1 MIPFALVPLLMAM
14 LCGVASR
21 QQPHPSLR
29 LLGFGALAAALGL
42 PFSMPAPATAFPALG
57 QAAVALDLLA
67 ASCFWQAT
75 SRSFGGRPSPVWLAV
90 PSAVWLIGSSWL
102 AVSGAASRLPALA
115 GAVGIVPVG
124 LSLTALPRARRRR
137 PAGRGLIVVGI
148 AHLLCMTWLAAS
160 GPVGDGRSW
169 HGLIASVLPAE
180 LLGWVVL
187 WPGLSML
194 LILDGAFLREQ
205 ARALHDELS
214 GVLNRRG
221 FWRAAETIEHRGILL
236 FDIDHFKHIND
247 TSGHAA
253 GDAVILRFTQIATAI
268 LGDRAIFGRIGGE
281 EFAAAFDGATVAEA
295 RGHAED
301 IRVAFAAAEPG
312 DGVPATVSIGLSIA
326 TGRQALNDQ
335 MAFADRALYRAKQLG
350 RNRTVLHVGDSSGL
364 PSGEPAADREPPE
377 PCPDG
382 VRRRAR
388 RDAR

>member
-1 MIPFALVPLLMAM
+1 MIPLALVPLLMAM
-14 LCGVASR
+14 LCGVAFR

-42 PFSMPAPATAFPALG
+42 PFSVPATASPALG

-75 SRSFGGRPSPVWLAV
+75 SRSFGGRPAPVWLAV

-102 AVSGAASRLPALA
+102 AASGAASRLPALA

-124 LSLTALPRARRRR
+124 LSLTALLRARRRR
-137 PAGRGLIVVGI
+137 PAGSGLIAVGI
-148 AHLLCMTWLAAS
+148 AHLFCMTWLAAS
-160 GPVGDGRSW
+160 APVGDG
-169 HGLIASVLPAE
+169 LIAFVLPTE
-180 LLGWVVL
+180 LLCWVVL
-187 WPGLSML
+187 WPGFSML

-221 FWRAAETIEHRGILL
+221 FWRAAEAIEHRGILL

-268 LGDRAIFGRIGGE
+268 LGDRAVFGRIGGE
-281 EFAAAFDGATVAEA
+281 EFAAALDGATVAEA

-301 IRVAFAAAEPG
+301 IRIAFAAAAPG
-312 DGVPATVSIGLSIA
+312 DGVPATVSVGLSIA
-326 TGRQALNDQ
+326 TGRQALDDQ
-335 MAFADRALYRAKQLG
+335 MAFADRALYRAKRLG
-350 RNRTVLHVGDSSGL
+350 RNRTVLHVGDSSDRL
-364 PSGEPAADREPPE
+364 PGEPAADREPPE
-377 PCPDG
+377 PCPNG